1 MSGDFALPSSATV
14 FATTVPRAQAPHASD
29 NANVFWD
36 ETFRGELTAGS
47 NG

>member
-1 MSGDFALPSSATV
+1 MPSSATV
-14 FATTVPRAQAPHASD
+14 FATTVPRAPASSPSS

-36 ETFRGELTAGS
+36 PKFRSELEGGS